1 MVELVRVGAPFTWLR
16 GAAFG
21 LQQGALLGEL
31 ALAGEG
37 RAGIVEEM
45 LEAFADEAPFAE
57 AEAGAGEASGV
68 ERLLDCILRCVGALQ
83 RRAGI
88 PVSWRNHRGLIRNVG
103 NVRFFRVALPSE
115 QPVATERALRWVLA
129 EVNRRASDECSG
141 SMHEPSRRESLEE
154 LERVL
159 GAHAIPGINPIN
171 IALAA
176 FRAEIPVGR
185 LLQDVLVLGQG
196 RRARWM
202 RSTITDRT
210 PGIGIGIAG
219 NKVNTALVLRAA
231 GLPVPEQVIVRSAE
245 GAVDAARAIRYPV
258 VVKPADQEQGEGV
271 QAGLCEDA
279 MVRAAYRAASALS
292 RTILVERHV
301 GGFTHRLTVFQGRV
315 LRVMRR
321 VAGGVVGD
329 GVSDVATLVERR
341 LEDEIHRRRAQRA
354 GAPLLSLDT
363 EALDLLARR
372 GMAPASVPAAGE
384 YIRLRRRDNI
394 NAGGENQ
401 PCALGDVHPANLQ
414 LAVDAAMALRL
425 DLAGVDLIIEDIS
438 RSWLE
443 AGGAICEVNAQP
455 QMGANSHAG
464 VFDAVVRELVDGDGR
479 IPVHLVVCPDREDW
493 HAGLSARL
501 LQHGEVDGVSSRHGL
516 FLPAGRVS
524 RPFEDALG
532 AAQALLLRTDVGC
545 AACLMS
551 APDILR
557 LGLPSDVLATIRIA
571 DETAMSAA
579 ERGALEALRPLVEP
593 HLRR

>member
-1 MVELVRVGAPFTWLR
+1 MVELVRVGTRFTWLR

-21 LQQGALLGEL
+21 LQQGALAGEL
-31 ALAGEG
+31 VLTDEG

-45 LEAFADEAPFAE
+45 LAAFADEASTGGERA
-57 AEAGAGEASGV
+57 AGASGV
-68 ERLLDCILRCVGALQ
+68 ECLIDCILRCVGALQ
-83 RRAGI
+83 RRAGV
-88 PVSWRNHRGLIRNVG
+88 PVSWRSHRALIRTVAD
-103 NVRFFRVALPSE
+103 VRVFRVALPSD
-115 QPVATERALRWVLA
+115 QPAATERALRWVVA
-129 EVNRRASDECSG
+129 EVNRRATGGQAG
-141 SMHEPSRRESLEE
+141 SKDGRSSQESLEE
-154 LERVL
+154 LDRML

-176 FRAEIPVGR
+176 YRAGIPVGR
-185 LLQDVLVLGQG
+185 LLHDVLVLGQG
-196 RRARWM
+196 RKARWM

-210 PGIGIGIAG
+210 SGIGLAIAR
-219 NKVNTALVLRAA
+219 NKVHTAEVLRAA
-231 GLPVPEQVIVRSAE
+231 GLPVPQQVVVRSPE
-245 GAVDAARAIRYPV
+245 GAVEAARALGYPV
-258 VVKPADQEQGEGV
+258 VVKPADQEQGAGV
-271 QAGLCEDA
+271 QAGLSDDA
-279 MVRAAYRAASALS
+279 MVRIAYDAASALS

-301 GGFTHRLTVFQGRV
+301 EGYTHRLTVFQGRV
-315 LRVMRR
+315 VRVMRR

-329 GVSDVATLVERR
+329 GVSAVATLVERR

-354 GAPLLSLDT
+354 GAPLLSLDA

-372 GMAPASVPAAGE
+372 GMGPASVPAAGE

-394 NAGGENQ
+394 NAGGENR

-425 DLAGVDLIIEDIS
+425 DLAGVDLIIEDVS

-443 AGGAICEVNAQP
+443 AGGAICEVNGQP
-455 QMGANSHAG
+455 QMGGNSHAG
-464 VFDAVVRELVDGDGR
+464 VLDAVVRELVGGDGR

-516 FLPAGRVS
+516 VLRGARVS
-524 RPFEDALG
+524 MPFEDALA
-532 AAQALLLRTDVGC
+532 AAQALLCRADVGS

-557 LGLPSDVLATIRIA
+557 LGLPSDVLDSLRVA

-579 ERGALEALRPLVEP
+579 ERGALAAIRPMIEP